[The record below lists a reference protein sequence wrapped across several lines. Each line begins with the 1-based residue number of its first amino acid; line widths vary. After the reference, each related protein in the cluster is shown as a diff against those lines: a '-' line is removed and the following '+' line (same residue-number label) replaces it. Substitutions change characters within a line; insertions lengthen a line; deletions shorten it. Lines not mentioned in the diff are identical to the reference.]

1 MKFFN
6 EYTRAVLSE
15 VAVAINGRP
24 LGFGIETQALEVD
37 IGLNSARGSIR
48 RRVGEAMLCW
58 RVVDADADGGAFLL
72 SGSGSL
78 AIRSFRLFFFS
89 CTGQI
94 AYYS

>member
-1 MKFFN
+1 VKFFN

-72 SGSGSL
+72 SGSL
-78 AIRSFRLFFFS
+78 AIRSLRLFYFFVH
-89 CTGQI
+89 GPGRL
-94 AYYS
+94 